1 VPASPVADLL
11 DQLQLEAAGPTTF
24 RAQTGGP
31 GEGSHFR
38 MFGGLVAA
46 QALRAGQ
53 LTVRPGFHANSLH
66 GYFIAEGKL
75 GEELV
80 LEVDAL
86 RDGRSFSTRSVVARQ
101 DGRAIFSLLA
111 SFHADE
117 VGGEYQVAASDVP
130 DPEDASATWSDRP
143 HPDYPPAAVFEFRDV
158 PVPPLDSQGS
168 RPSAARWW
176 ARTVEPLPDDR
187 DLHTCVLTYLSDL
200 HGLTSIAI
208 PLGVPWNERRQ
219 TASLDHSVHF
229 HRPIRMD
236 EWVLVEMCPV
246 SNSGNRGLIRNTIHA
261 RDGGLGAS
269 VSQEGLLR
277 LRRGRETAGQ
287 ESGAST

>member
-1 VPASPVADLL
+1 MPASPVADLI
-11 DQLQLEAAGPTTF
+11 DQLQLEAIDPTTF
-24 RAQTGGP
+24 RARTGGP
-31 GEGSHFR
+31 PEGATYFR

-53 LTVRPGFHANSLH
+53 MTVRPGFHANSLH

-75 GEELV
+75 DTELV
-80 LEVDAL
+80 LEVEPL
-86 RDGRSFSTRSVVARQ
+86 RDGRSFSTRSVTARQ
-101 DGRAIFSLLA
+101 NGRAIFSLLA
-111 SFHADE
+111 SFHTDE
-117 VGGEYQVAASDVP
+117 QGGEYQLPPAEVP
-130 DPEDASATWSDRP
+130 EPDDTGATWTDRP
-143 HPDYPPAAVFEFRDV
+143 HPDYPPAAVFEFRDI
-158 PVPPLDSQGS
+158 PVPPLESQGP
-168 RPSAARWW
+168 RPSVARWW

-236 EWVLVEMCPV
+236 DWVLVEMCPV
-246 SNSGNRGLIRNTIHA
+246 SNSGNRGLVRNTIHA
-261 RDGGLGAS
+261 RDGVLGAS

-277 LRRGRETAGQ
+277 LNR
-287 ESGAST
+287 ST